1 MFRLIADRPLVARKG
16 TNPISSP
23 KSTECAP
30 IAEAASNCNTVIHVC
45 HLAKY
50 YPPATGGIETHVRT
64 LARRQSELGARV
76 TVVCVNHADAA
87 GVGVLE
93 QAGRAT
99 PATEELDAG
108 IRVIRVAR
116 RFALSKWDCSP
127 GLARRLR
134 RLSSEPAPVDV
145 FHLHTPN
152 PTMTLAMLAAG
163 TKQPLVVT
171 HHSDVVKQA
180 VTGRMLEWLERRLM
194 KRAAAIL
201 ATSPNY
207 IGGSRV
213 LQAAG
218 SKAEVLP
225 LGISL
230 PALTNPSPAAV
241 AARDRLRSQ
250 YPGPLWLSV
259 GRLVYYKGIDIAL
272 DALQH
277 VPGRLLI
284 IGEGPLREELQLR
297 AKALGVA
304 DRVVWLGRVDDDDLV
319 GAYYAATAFWFPSV
333 ARSEAFGLVQVEAMA
348 TGCPVIN
355 TDIAFSG
362 VPWVCPHDVA
372 GLTIPVGDSK
382 ALAAAARKLLDE
394 PQLRSRLAASGVRRA
409 KEHFDADQLGL
420 RSLELYSRV
429 AKVPTIV
436 TEKDAP
442 PFASPLMVHTPQ

>member
-1 MFRLIADRPLVARKG
+1 MR
-16 TNPISSP
+16 
-23 KSTECAP
+23 TEV
-30 IAEAASNCNTVIHVC
+30 TTTLIHVC

-93 QAGRAT
+93 HSGRST
-99 PATEELDAG
+99 PPTEEHDAG

-116 RFALSKWDCSP
+116 SFALSKWDCSP

-134 RLSSEPAPVDV
+134 RLSGGPAPVDV

-180 VTGRMLEWLERRLM
+180 VAGRMLEWLERRLM

-213 LQAAG
+213 LRAAG

-230 PALTNPSPAAV
+230 PALTTPSPAAV
-241 AARDRLRSQ
+241 AARDRLRAE

-259 GRLVYYKGIDIAL
+259 GRLVYYKGLDIAL
-272 DALQH
+272 DALRH
-277 VPGRLLI
+277 VAGRLLI
-284 IGEGPLREELQLR
+284 IGEGPLRRELEQR
-297 AKALGVA
+297 AEALGVA
-304 DRVVWLGRVDDDDLV
+304 DRVVWLGRVDDDRLV

-348 TGCPVIN
+348 AGCPVIN
-355 TDIAFSG
+355 TEIEFSG

-372 GLTIPVGDSK
+372 GLTVPVGDSR
-382 ALAAAARKLLDE
+382 ALAAAAQRLLDE

-409 KEHFDADQLGL
+409 EEHFDADQLGM

-429 AKVPTIV
+429 VKIPTTVPRH
-436 TEKDAP
+436 DRP
-442 PFASPLMVHTPQ
+442 HSASTLMVRNPQ